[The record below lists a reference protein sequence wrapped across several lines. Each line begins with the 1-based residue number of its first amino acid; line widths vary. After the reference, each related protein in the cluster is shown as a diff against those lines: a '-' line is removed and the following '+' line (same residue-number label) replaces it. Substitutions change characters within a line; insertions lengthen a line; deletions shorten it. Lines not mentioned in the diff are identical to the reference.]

1 MTCKPQWFN
10 PPFSVNESPAPTLH
24 RPMRPVPLTNA
35 FGVATIFAADEQ
47 TAKCLADALNLL
59 HQLGYNAERNVVGS
73 A

>member
-1 MTCKPQWFN
+1 M
-10 PPFSVNESPAPTLH
+10 
-24 RPMRPVPLTNA
+24 TNA